1 MQSINRFLY
10 GPTPE
15 EKVREWQLKLRKE
28 SRNLDRELRQLDA
41 ATKQARAQ
49 VKQHA
54 SRGDVKSARILAR
67 EVVRSDKQKDRL
79 SVSKAR
85 LGSIGNQLTQQM
97 GGLSFCAP
105 GRCLMCYANVA
116 MIKVTGSLQK
126 STEIMKL
133 SNSLI
138 KLPQISQTMREM
150 SMEMT
155 KVGALFCENHLLTD
169 GQAGI
174 MEEMLSDTLD
184 MDEDEEL
191 QEEADEEVDKVLA
204 ELTDGKLGLAGS
216 AGTELPV
223 SPFAIV
229 RLRLLIRSP
238 VTPRQTGRG
247 RNGADDG
254 EVSPAAEWI
263 AQWMIYGPNLL

>member
-15 EKVREWQLKLRKE
+15 EKVRQWQVKLRTE
-28 SRNLDRELRQLDA
+28 SRHLDREMRQLDA
-41 ATKQARAQ
+41 ATKQARQQ

-54 SRGDVKSARILAR
+54 ARGDVKSARILAR

-85 LGSIGNQLTQQM
+85 LGSIGTQLTQQM
-97 GGLSFCAP
+97 
-105 GRCLMCYANVA
+105 A

-133 SNSLI
+133 SNALI

-155 KVGALFCENHLLTD
+155 K
-169 GQAGI
+169 AGI
-174 MEEMLSDTLD
+174 MEEMLENTLE

-191 QEEADEEVDKVLA
+191 LDEADAEVDKVLA

-216 AGTELPV
+216 AGTELP
-223 SPFAIV
+223 SLQDKLEEEETE
-229 RLRLLIRSP
+229 RTMEKYRQQLNGLLS
-238 VTPRQTGRG
+238 G
-247 RNGADDG
+247 
-254 EVSPAAEWI
+254 
-263 AQWMIYGPNLL
+263 

>member
-15 EKVREWQLKLRKE
+15 EKVREWQQKLRTE
-28 SRNLDRELRQLDA
+28 SRHLDREMKELDK

-54 SRGDVKSARILAR
+54 ARGDVKSARILAR

-97 GGLSFCAP
+97 
-105 GRCLMCYANVA
+105 A
-116 MIKVTGSLQK
+116 MIKVTGALQK

-155 KVGALFCENHLLTD
+155 K
-169 GQAGI
+169 AGI
-174 MEEMLSDTLD
+174 MEEMVADTLD
-184 MDEDEEL
+184 LEEDEEL
-191 QEEADEEVDKVLA
+191 EEEADAEVDKVLA

-216 AGTELPV
+216 AGTDLP
-223 SPFAIV
+223 S
-229 RLRLLIRSP
+229 RQDKLEEEETERTMEQYRQQLNGLLS
-238 VTPRQTGRG
+238 G
-247 RNGADDG
+247 
-254 EVSPAAEWI
+254 
-263 AQWMIYGPNLL
+263 